1 MQTVQETRG
10 LSRESEHRGIT
21 RNADMET
28 QRWFE
33 SADSLVEAPGFTR
46 LLLENTS
53 DGIVACDADGRLIL
67 FNQVACEWFRQDLT
81 GTSLKDWVKHGDL
94 YRDDGSTPLPVKEAP
109 LARAFRG
116 ERFSDE
122 GLAIVASGE
131 PARFL
136 RVSGGPVMDR
146 ADRQLGAAVVMR
158 DVTELRSLAERT
170 NELEE
175 THRNLRTELEK
186 QQREQEQAGKEQALL
201 RCILDSANDL
211 IFIKDCDS
219 VYRSCNRASEQ
230 FLGLAESDQIGKTDF
245 DFFDHEVAA
254 DIRAVD
260 RRVMETE
267 KPVRSEEWVTY
278 ADGHQALMD
287 TIKVPYHGPGG
298 EILGLVGIA
307 RDITD
312 RKLAEEALR
321 ESEKRLGEAARIAHV
336 GYWDRDYVAETISL
350 SEEACRIF
358 GISWPCSFTNLSEWH
373 EQWISLIHPE
383 DQQRTADAADA
394 ALAGGPDYN
403 VYYRVVRSDGD
414 VRDIYSYAEV
424 TRDASGKPLRMFGTM
439 VDITERIQKEKALK
453 KSEAKYLDL
462 YENAPDM
469 YASANSQTMLI
480 EECNRTLAKT
490 LGYAKEEIIGRPLF
504 DIYHPDSLEEAKR
517 TFTLFLRTGRI
528 LDKELLLQRKNGSKL
543 DISLDAS
550 AVYDEE
556 GRILFC
562 RSTLRDI
569 TERKRNN
576 AINSARLH
584 LLQFAAAHSLDE
596 LLAETSN
603 EAEKISDSLIGFYHF
618 IEDDQEALSL
628 QNWSAKTKTRFCKV
642 EGKRR
647 HHPIAQAGV
656 WADCVYQRMPVIH
669 NDYAS
674 LVHRKGMPEGHAE
687 IIRELV
693 VPVFRGERI
702 KAILGVGNKPVDYTE
717 KDVETLSLLA
727 DIALEIMERKRAE
740 EKVLRSD
747 QRLRLHSERSPLGFL
762 EWDDKFRA
770 MEWNAACEGIFGY
783 TRKEAIGRHAKDLIL
798 PMEVHEPIDGFF
810 QSLMRQT
817 GGQHGIN
824 ENVTKDG
831 RTIICEW
838 FNTTLVD
845 ESGKAIGVA
854 SVCRDI
860 TEQKRIEAEL
870 ARYREDLEKQVHERT
885 SELEIAK
892 NNLRQ
897 RAAALEAVNRELE
910 AFAFSVSH
918 DLRAPLRHIDGFLGL
933 LQKKARTALDEQ
945 GRHYMEVIADA
956 TNKMGRLIDDLLSFS
971 RMSRHTMSFQPVV
984 LEPLVRD
991 IIRELEIE
999 AAGRNVAWRIGDLP
1013 TVDGDAS
1020 MLRIVLVN
1028 LISNALK
1035 FTRLQQCAE
1044 IEIGSQNDQTSETVI
1059 FVRDN
1064 GVGFDMTYGDKLFGV
1079 FQRLHK
1085 AEEFEGTGIGLA
1097 TVHRIIARHG
1107 GRTWAQGM
1115 LDQGAAFY
1123 FTLPRTA

>member
-1 MQTVQETRG
+1 
-10 LSRESEHRGIT
+10 
-21 RNADMET
+21 MET
-28 QRWFE
+28 QRGFE

-46 LLLENTS
+46 LLLENAS
-53 DGIVACDADGRLIL
+53 DGIVACDAGGRLIL
-67 FNQVACEWFRQDLT
+67 FNQVACEWFRKDLT

-94 YRDDGSTPLPVKEAP
+94 YHDDGSTPLPVKEAP
-109 LARAFRG
+109 LARAFQG
-116 ERFSDE
+116 KRFSDE
-122 GLAIVASGE
+122 GLAIIASGE

-136 RVSGGPVMDR
+136 RVSGGPVMDK
-146 ADRQLGAAVVMR
+146 AGRQLGAAVVMR
-158 DVTELRSLAERT
+158 DVTQLRSLAERT
-170 NELEE
+170 K
-175 THRNLRTELEK
+175 ELEK
-186 QQREQEQAGKEQALL
+186 THRDPHAGLDEQQREQEQAGNERALL

-211 IFIKDCDS
+211 IFIKDRDS
-219 VYRSCNRASEQ
+219 VYRGCNRASEQ

-245 DFFDHEVAA
+245 DFFDHEIAA
-254 DIRAVD
+254 KIREAD

-267 KPVRSEEWVTY
+267 KPVRTEEWVTY
-278 ADGHQALMD
+278 ADGHKALMD
-287 TIKVPYHGPGG
+287 TVKVPYHGPGG
-298 EILGLVGIA
+298 ELLGLVGIA
-307 RDITD
+307 RDIT
-312 RKLAEEALR
+312 
-321 ESEKRLGEAARIAHV
+321 
-336 GYWDRDYVAETISL
+336 
-350 SEEACRIF
+350 
-358 GISWPCSFTNLSEWH
+358 
-373 EQWISLIHPE
+373 
-383 DQQRTADAADA
+383 
-394 ALAGGPDYN
+394 
-403 VYYRVVRSDGD
+403 
-414 VRDIYSYAEV
+414 
-424 TRDASGKPLRMFGTM
+424 
-439 VDITERIQKEKALK
+439 ERIQKEEALK

-469 YASANSQTMLI
+469 YASANSQTMRI
-480 EECNRTLAKT
+480 EECNMTLAKI
-490 LGYAKEEIIGRPLF
+490 LGYSKEEIIGRSLF
-504 DIYHPDSLEEAKR
+504 DMYHPDSLEEAKK
-517 TFTLFLRTGRI
+517 TFASFLRTGRVHDI
-528 LDKELLLQRKNGSKL
+528 ELQLQRKDGSKL
-543 DISLDAS
+543 DISLNAS
-550 AVYDEE
+550 AVYDED
-556 GRILFC
+556 GQILFS

-576 AINSARLH
+576 AINAARLH

-603 EAEKISDSLIGFYHF
+603 EAEKLSDSLIAFYHY
-618 IEDDQEALSL
+618 IEDDQKALSL
-628 QNWSAKTKTRFCKV
+628 QNWSEKTKTNFCMV

-647 HHPIAQAGV
+647 HHPIAEAGV
-656 WADCVYQRMPVIH
+656 WADCVYQGKPVVH

-674 LVHRKGMPEGHAE
+674 LVHRKGLPEGHAE
-687 IIRELV
+687 MIRELV
-693 VPVFRGERI
+693 VPVFRGNRI
-702 KAILGVGNKPVDYTE
+702 KAILGVGNKSLDYTE
-717 KDVETLSLLA
+717 KDVEALSLLA
-727 DIALEIMERKRAE
+727 DIALEIVERKRAE

-770 MEWNAACEGIFGY
+770 MEWNAACERIFGY

-798 PMEVHEPIDGFF
+798 PMEVQELVDGIF
-810 QSLMRQT
+810 QSLMSQT
-817 GGQHGIN
+817 GGRHSIN

-831 RTIICEW
+831 RKIICEW
-838 FNTTLVD
+838 FNTILVD
-845 ESGKAIGVA
+845 EGGKAIGVA

-870 ARYREDLEKQVHERT
+870 ARHREDLEKQVHERT
-885 SELEIAK
+885 SELEIAE

-910 AFAFSVSH
+910 AFAYSVSH

-933 LQKKARTALDEQ
+933 LQKQARNALDEQ
-945 GRHYMEVIADA
+945 GRHYMEVIAEA
-956 TNKMGRLIDDLLSFS
+956 TAKMGRLIDDLLAFS
-971 RMSRHTMSFQPVV
+971 RMGRHAMSFQPVV

-999 AAGRNVAWRIGDLP
+999 AAGRTIEWRIGDLP
-1013 TVDGDAS
+1013 TVEGDAS

-1035 FTRLQQCAE
+1035 FTRPRRQVE
-1044 IEIGSQNDQTSETVI
+1044 IEIGSQTDQTSETVI

-1115 LDQGAAFY
+1115 LDQGAVFY